1 MKRGFTRRNAIKL
14 GGLGLAT
21 AAVRPMTALGQQ
33 KAEIFNIACV
43 NSLSGGFARYG
54 QELQRGMEIALEKI
68 NAQGVTVGQK
78 TYAFGINTYDDKT
91 DGSTCAKLVEKAVTS
106 DNSQFVI
113 AGVGSV
119 IARAIIPVA
128 QRLRVPML
136 ALWAQVDG
144 VFASQAGNPFVFGAM
159 PPFSRYY
166 TLISQMGAN
175 FDNPKI
181 RRVAM
186 ITPSDELGVF
196 TAKNYL
202 PADMAKS
209 GLELVGTEFFA
220 PGSQD
225 FGAALDRIS
234 RLKPDMLVINC
245 YTPEIIAIFKEM
257 QTVKFFPPMIVVEAT
272 TKLHESIGDAINGA
286 FVPVFWDPTLD
297 KTRDPYIGTSRDFAA
312 AYTAKFNEPPPDF
325 VAACGANNLV
335 VLANVLRSANSMP
348 TAEDLRER
356 LRSYEGETFFSKT
369 KFDDDGLNRKGVVYP
384 AQFQKGKPVLVYP
397 PELKVANPIHP
408 YPGG

>member
-1 MKRGFTRRNAIKL
+1 MKREFTRRNAIKL
-14 GGLGLAT
+14 GGIGIASAT
-21 AAVRPMTALGQQ
+21 LSSVPAFGQQ
-33 KAEIFNIACV
+33 KTEKFKIACV

-54 QELQRGMEIALEKI
+54 QELQRGMEIALDKI
-68 NAQGVTVGQK
+68 NAKGVKVGDK
-78 TYAFGINTYDDKT
+78 TFTFNVETYDDKT
-91 DGSTCAKLVEKAVTS
+91 DGPTCAKFVEKAVTS
-106 DNSQFVI
+106 DNAQLVI

-144 VFASQAGNPFVFGAM
+144 VFSSQAGNPFVFGAM

-166 TLISQMGAN
+166 TLISQMGAG
-175 FDNPKI
+175 FSNPKI

-196 TAKNYL
+196 TAKDYL
-202 PADMAKS
+202 PADMAKA

-220 PGSQD
+220 PKSQD
-225 FGAALDRIS
+225 FGGALERVS

-257 QTVKFFPPMIVVEAT
+257 QALNFFPPMIVVEAP
-272 TKLHESIGDAINGA
+272 TKLHETIGDSINGV
-286 FVPVFWDPTLD
+286 FVPTFWDPTLD
-297 KTRDPYIGTSRDFAA
+297 KTRDNYIGTSRDFAA
-312 AYTAKFNEPPPDF
+312 AYLAKFKEAPPDF

-335 VLANVLRSANSMP
+335 VLANVLSSASSLP
-348 TAEDLRER
+348 TAEELRER
-356 LRSYEGETFFSKT
+356 LRKHDGETFFSQT
-369 KFDDDGLNRKGVVYP
+369 KFDDDGLNRRGVVYP
-384 AQFQKGKPVLVYP
+384 SQFQKGKPVMVYP
-397 PELKVANPIHP
+397 PEVRVAEPVHP
-408 YPGG
+408 YPPR

>member
-1 MKRGFTRRNAIKL
+1 MKRGITRRNAIKL
-14 GGLGLAT
+14 GGIGIAST
-21 AAVRPMTALGQQ
+21 ALHPVAALGQQ
-33 KAEIFNIACV
+33 KPEKFSIACV

-54 QELQRGMEIALEKI
+54 QELQRGMDIALERI
-68 NAQGVTVGQK
+68 NAKGVKVGDK
-78 TYAFGINTYDDKT
+78 TFTFNVEMYDDKT

-106 DNSQFVI
+106 DNAQFVI
-113 AGVGSV
+113 GGVGSV
-119 IARAIIPVA
+119 IARTIIPVA

-144 VFASQAGNPFVFGAM
+144 VFASQAGNPFLFGAM

-175 FDNPKI
+175 FTNPKI

-196 TAKNYL
+196 TAKDYL
-202 PADMAKS
+202 PADVAKA

-220 PGSQD
+220 PKSQD
-225 FGAALDRIS
+225 FGGALERVS
-234 RLKPDMLVINC
+234 RLNPDMLVINC

-257 QTVKFFPPMIVVEAT
+257 QAVNFFPPMIVVEAP

-286 FVPVFWDPTLD
+286 FVPTFWDPTLD
-297 KTRDPYIGTSRDFAA
+297 KTRDSYIGTSREFAA
-312 AYTAKFNEPPPDF
+312 AYLAKFNEAPPDF

-335 VLANVLRSANSMP
+335 VLANVLSSAASLP
-348 TAEDLRER
+348 TTEGLRER
-356 LRSYEGETFFSKT
+356 LRNYDGETFFSQT
-369 KFDDDGLNRKGVVYP
+369 KFDHDGLNRRGVVYP

-397 PELKVANPIHP
+397 PDLRVSDPLHP
-408 YPGG
+408 YPRR